1 MKIGW
6 PEKKQDTD
14 PVRENGT
21 EPKPSLRQRLS
32 RTKKTSSGDFP
43 HTFSKSLTS
52 LFSEKKQD
60 PLEEDTTTA
69 DLSAYRMENIPG
81 VLDQYW
87 LTEPFAY
94 VTFRDL
100 PGQGLTY
107 EITEPVITVLE
118 QALMRQTIY
127 ILRDTLLFD
136 AEKNPV
142 RKHAFTNAQIRHI
155 LKTQDPL
162 LAPDRAEVLI
172 YYIHRDLTGY
182 GPVDPLMHDEALE
195 DISCNGG
202 GLPVYVFHQKYGSL
216 PTSILFEETSLNEF
230 VLKLAQKADK
240 SVSLTDP
247 MIDATLPE
255 GARAQIT
262 YSDTIS
268 TRGSSFTIR
277 KFRSEPMTPVDL
289 IRYGTYSPEILA
301 YLWLAVEN
309 KKSLLVVGG
318 TASGKT
324 STMNAVSFFVPLNA
338 KIISLEDTRELQLPH
353 RNWLPT
359 RTRELGKSQE
369 FSNVDM
375 FALLRAALRQRPEYI
390 MVGEVRGAEAQT
402 LFQAMNT
409 GHATLSTIHAGNVQ
423 EAINRLIND
432 PINVPVAMFG
442 ALDIIIVQSIYTI
455 QKKRV
460 RRCLTVHEISTTQ
473 EGTIIPTPVF
483 TWDPAS
489 DTFPA
494 DIRRSKVLHNI
505 AFTNGWTEDE
515 LRHHLD
521 HRVEY
526 LRHCLNQ
533 ENMNYTEFTM
543 SLANYNG
550 EV

>member
-1 MKIGW
+1 MNFGRGNRKQESRGV
-6 PEKKQDTD
+6 EKQGKSD
-14 PVRENGT
+14 
-21 EPKPSLRQRLS
+21 LI
-32 RTKKTSSGDFP
+32 KTIS
-43 HTFSKSLTS
+43 S
-52 LFSEKKQD
+52 LFSEKTPE
-60 PLEEDTTTA
+60 PLKEDQTVA
-69 DLSAYRMENIPG
+69 DLCAYHMTPEPNAR
-81 VLDQYW
+81 DQYW
-87 LTEPFAY
+87 LSEPFAY
-94 VTFRDL
+94 VTITDI

-107 EITEPVITVLE
+107 DITEPSITPLE
-118 QALMRQTIY
+118 QALMRQSVY

-142 RKHAFTNAQIRHI
+142 RKNAFTNAQIRHI

-162 LAPDRAEVLI
+162 LAPDRVEVLI
-172 YYIHRDLTGY
+172 YYIRRDLSGY

-202 GLPVYVFHQKYGSL
+202 DLPVYVFHQKYGSL
-216 PTSILFEETSLNEF
+216 PTSILFANEPLNEF

-277 KFRSEPMTPVDL
+277 KFRTEPMTPVDL
-289 IRYGTYSPEILA
+289 IRYGTYTREILA

-353 RNWLPT
+353 KNWLPT

-369 FSNVDM
+369 FSNVDL
-375 FALLRAALRQRPEYI
+375 FALLRASLRQRPEYI

-409 GHATLSTIHAGNVQ
+409 GHATISTIHAGNVQ

-432 PINVPVAMFG
+432 PIKVPVAMFG

-455 QKKRV
+455 DKKRV
-460 RRCLTVHEISTTQ
+460 RRCLSVHEISTTK
-473 EGTIIPTPVF
+473 EGTIESAPVF
-483 TWDPAS
+483 TWDPTT
-489 DTFPA
+489 DTFRSHT
-494 DIRRSKVLHNI
+494 DTSKVLKSI
-505 AFTNGWTEDE
+505 AFTNGWSDDE
-515 LRHHLD
+515 LNHHFT
-521 HRVEY
+521 HRMAY
-526 LRHCLNQ
+526 FDHCLQ
-533 ENMNYTEFTM
+533 TDGMNYTEFTL
-543 SLANYNG
+543 SLANFDS
-550 EV
+550 EA